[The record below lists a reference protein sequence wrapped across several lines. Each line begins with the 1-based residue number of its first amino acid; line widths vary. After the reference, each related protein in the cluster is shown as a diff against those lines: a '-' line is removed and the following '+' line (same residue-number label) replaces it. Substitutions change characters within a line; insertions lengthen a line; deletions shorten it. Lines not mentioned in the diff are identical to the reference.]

1 MTFYTRRQIV
11 ELLDVEE
18 GFVRAL
24 EQEEI
29 IESDGPEP
37 SKLEFSERMLER
49 VRVAHTLV
57 DDLEVNLAGVVIIV
71 RMREEIGELR
81 QALESA
87 LQRIR
92 SRSPSS

>member
-37 SKLEFSERMLER
+37 SKLECWS
-49 VRVAHTLV
+49 
-57 DDLEVNLAGVVIIV
+57 G
-71 RMREEIGELR
+71 
-81 QALESA
+81 SA
-87 LQRIR
+87 
-92 SRSPSS
+92 SPTRWSTTST